1 MVSTRSALEIDRR
14 TLLLCVLFCVS
25 VVSNPGC
32 HNWHRILEEEEMPLV
47 LLLLLLLLLLYRH
60 ERLADLLRFLAIAFS
75 Q

>member
-47 LLLLLLLLLLYRH
+47 LLLLLLLLLYRH